1 MSEGNKQPRKVYVGY
16 MFRAGSRK
24 RYGAAGLEVQASVT
38 WTLTDPATR
47 AVREYMATWDER
59 GYKIGLLVAHGQRID
74 RLAYARQGGGEI
86 DLQLDATL
94 IPDLARTFGTPAG
107 SEWVGFVS
115 TKERREYVLIEP
127 NVVEFQVTLRITPGQ
142 RGPQLVPI
150 ASRHLDGTFE
160 QAYMPGLWVLPRLPD

>member
-1 MSEGNKQPRKVYVGY
+1 MSEGNQPPPKVYVGY

-38 WTLTDPATR
+38 WTLTDPACR
-47 AVREYMATWDER
+47 SVRGYMGTWDEG
-59 GYKIGLLVAHGQRID
+59 GYKSGPWWVGWRVGELGVLV
-74 RLAYARQGGGEI
+74 GGGGGGG
-86 DLQLDATL
+86 AGAV
-94 IPDLARTFGTPAG
+94 PAGCGAG

-115 TKERREYVLIEP
+115 TKERREYALIEP